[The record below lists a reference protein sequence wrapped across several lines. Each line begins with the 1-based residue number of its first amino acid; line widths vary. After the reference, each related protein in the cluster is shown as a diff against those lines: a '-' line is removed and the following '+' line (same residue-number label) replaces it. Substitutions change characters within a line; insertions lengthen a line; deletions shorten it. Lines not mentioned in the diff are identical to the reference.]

1 MHNGSHG
8 SVFVWVSGSLVTA
21 CDPSFSLIHIIS
33 CCTQNGDRIVII
45 DSLMSVHPMHTQSWT
60 WVGTWVHPYGL
71 SWVVIVFLWY
81 WRIPRHEINNVAM
94 FSAIP
99 CVNFLQEVLQRVRLL
114 NAPAYRPIGRYRRSK
129 QQMNDI
135 LKSSGRYTQLRQ
147 PILTL
152 SLTLNP
158 NFHHFCTNNA
168 PFLTGNK
175 HTANDVWSTHV

>member
-1 MHNGSHG
+1 MGHG

-33 CCTQNGDRIVII
+33 CCTQKWRSYCDHRLSDVTSPNAYSKLDMGWD
-45 DSLMSVHPMHTQSWT
+45 L
-60 WVGTWVHPYGL
+60 VHPYGL

-175 HTANDVWSTHV
+175 HTANDLWSTHV